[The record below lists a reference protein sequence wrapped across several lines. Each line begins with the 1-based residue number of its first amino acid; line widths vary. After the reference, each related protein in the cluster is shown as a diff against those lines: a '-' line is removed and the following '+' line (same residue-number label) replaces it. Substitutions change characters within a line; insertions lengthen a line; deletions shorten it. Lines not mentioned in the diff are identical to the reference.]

1 MAISHSVV
9 TPTVPKEIIWDK
21 KFILENLPQWIYTD
35 NPEPKSLTEGYAKL
49 SSLQYTISDIELQIE
64 IREYE
69 RETGNSRHG
78 DINDFA
84 RWKLQAL
91 RAKQTHLYLTNAYKY
106 WVIMNE
112 KEELDLINNYNINP
126 DAKLDKVIELLIKDP
141 SDFVDQLQQLL

>member
-1 MAISHSVV
+1 MAISHSVM
-9 TPTVPKEIIWDK
+9 TSTAPKELIWDK

-35 NPEPKSLTEGYAKL
+35 NPEPKSLMEGYAKL
-49 SSLQYTISDIELQIE
+49 SSLRYTISDIELQIE

-78 DINDFA
+78 DVNDLA

-91 RAKQTHLYLTNAYKY
+91 RAKQTHLYLTNAYTY

-112 KEELDLINNYNINP
+112 KELLDTVDHHNQNP
-126 DAKLDKVIELLIKDP
+126 DAKLNKVIELLIKDP

>member
-112 KEELDLINNYNINP
+112 KERLDTVDHHNKNP
-126 DAKLDKVIELLIKDP
+126 NAKLDKVIELLIRDP